1 MIFKSIKEVWCNLIY
16 SSTRMFRKNLKSFE
30 TNPAKVVL
38 TNSFLKNFQNIFSL
52 FDEKS
57 VADSPVIISR
67 KIRRLR

>member
-1 MIFKSIKEVWCNLIY
+1 
-16 SSTRMFRKNLKSFE
+16 MFRKNLKSFE